1 MSMSMDTLSPDDAIN
16 QMVALRLQRAELDA
30 QIKMLKPTFLKACAA
45 LNISQLTHEQALI
58 FRKLTPGQW
67 DYPSHIV
74 DSEQQ
79 LKQLKQL
86 FRDTHEPTAGRDI
99 SWFIRLT
106 I

>member
-30 QIKMLKPTFLKACAA
+30 QIETLKPTFLKACAA

-74 DSEQQ
+74 EGEQQ

-86 FRDTHEPTAGRDI
+86 FRDTHEPTAGREI
-99 SWFIRLT
+99 SWFIRLS